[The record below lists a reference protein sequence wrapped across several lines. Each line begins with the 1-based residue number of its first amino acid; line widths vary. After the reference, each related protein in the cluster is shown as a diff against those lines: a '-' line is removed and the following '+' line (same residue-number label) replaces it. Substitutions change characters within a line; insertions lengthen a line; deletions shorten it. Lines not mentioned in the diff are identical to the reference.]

1 VLALGTW
8 REDRSYLWSVFVGGL
23 TVAAAGLGE
32 VDLSRELLEELIP
45 LAGACGV
52 NGAVVCFTGSHAH
65 WAGVAAKALGQ
76 DDRARDLLL
85 RALRVHERIGA
96 RSWEAET
103 CAELAELDPE
113 TETYRDR
120 AAELA
125 DELGLMG
132 VAARVGGGAAA
143 RSSNPADALC
153 HHDGDVW
160 NIAYRDRSV
169 RLRDAKGLHD
179 LAALLAHPGENI
191 HVLDLAGSALR
202 GSDSAS
208 PVLDAQARAEFRRR
222 ITDLDEDLAEAQAD
236 HDLGRIERVETEREA
251 LLAELRRATGNTGR
265 DRGLGTSTDQRA
277 RKAVT
282 ARLRDTIRRIEAA
295 LPDLG
300 RHLDSSITTGNFC
313 RYQPAEPLT
322 WDVR

>member
-1 VLALGTW
+1 
-8 REDRSYLWSVFVGGL
+8 
-23 TVAAAGLGE
+23 
-32 VDLSRELLEELIP
+32 
-45 LAGACGV
+45 
-52 NGAVVCFTGSHAH
+52 
-65 WAGVAAKALGQ
+65 
-76 DDRARDLLL
+76 
-85 RALRVHERIGA
+85 VHQRIGA

-103 CAELAELDPE
+103 YAELAELDAE
-113 TETYRDR
+113 TTAYRDH
-120 AAELA
+120 AAEIA

-132 VAARVGGGAAA
+132 VAARVGGGAGAPDA
-143 RSSNPADALC
+143 GSSDALC

-160 NIAYRDRSV
+160 NIVYRDRSV

-179 LAALLAHPGENI
+179 LAILLAHPGENV
-191 HVLDLAGSALR
+191 HVLDLAESAIR
-202 GSDSAS
+202 GRDSTS
-208 PVLDAQARAEFRRR
+208 PVLDAQARAEYRRR

-236 HDLGRIERVETEREA
+236 NDLGRIERAETERET

-265 DRGLGTSTDQRA
+265 DRGLGTSTEQRA

-313 RYQPAEPLT
+313 RYQPIEPLT
-322 WDVR
+322 WDVYTRPKP